1 MPLGTQASHSVIS
14 PRAKGTVLPSRIMP
28 GICSLCLCPAQR
40 AQCWALFGCC
50 GESDLETRQPPPHLH
65 CVSGGPIKAGGLA
78 SVAVDSREEP
88 RQPAWTVIWLWR
100 RGHQGQCDCV
110 APQASWGQPGS
121 HLHPL
126 PCSPAGAHPPQAPLL
141 FPCPSMALSQGS
153 QVLLFPAAHGTR
165 CPWLCSPS
173 SSTAWGSWLPTT

>member
-1 MPLGTQASHSVIS
+1 MSSLPGPRELSCHPGSCLAFAASAS
-14 PRAKGTVLPSRIMP
+14 
-28 GICSLCLCPAQR
+28 AQR
-40 AQCWALFGCC
+40 REPSAGLGS
-50 GESDLETRQPPPHLH
+50 GVVGRVTSRPDSPHH
-65 CVSGGPIKAGGLA
+65 TCTVSLGARSRIKAGGLA

-100 RGHQGQCDCV
+100 WGHQGQCDCV